1 MTSHSSSSTPN
12 AVANGEKRALVAG
25 GAGFVGSHLCEFLL
39 EKGYSVLAVDN
50 FVTGRQENLEAIRK
64 HPEWAKRFELVNM
77 DIISMDLKHPA
88 FEKPIHEIYN
98 LASPAS
104 PIDFDRIPIFIMMVG
119 SLGHRNLLEL
129 GVRHAA
135 RVLFTSSSEIYGDP
149 EVHPQ
154 REDYVGHCN
163 SVGPRSCYDEAKRFG
178 EALSRAYHIEKNVQT
193 RVARIFNTY
202 GPRMRPE
209 DGRILPS
216 FFSQAFRNEPITL
229 HGDGMQT
236 RSFCFVSDLAAGL
249 FALMQS
255 SETEPVNVG
264 NPSEITVKDMAD
276 RVKTL
281 THSKSE
287 IVMIPGRPEDP
298 KRRKPDITRA
308 RTRIGW
314 EPKVDLE
321 KGLQL
326 SLEYFRGAIL
336 K

>member
-1 MTSHSSSSTPN
+1 MSQKFEESTLKTTSRGP
-12 AVANGEKRALVAG
+12 RALVAG
-25 GAGFVGSHLCEFLL
+25 GAGFVGSHLCELL
-39 EKGYSVLAVDN
+39 LAKGYSVLAVDS
-50 FVTGRQENLEAIRK
+50 FITGRKQNLAGIFSNPDWNR
-64 HPEWAKRFELVNM
+64 RFQLVEM
-77 DIISMDLKHPA
+77 DIINLDLKHSA
-88 FEKPIHEIYN
+88 FNEPISEIYN

-104 PIDFDRIPIFIMMVG
+104 PIDFDRMPIFIMMVG
-119 SLGHRNLLEL
+119 SLGHRNLLDL
-129 GVRHAA
+129 GKLHNS

-149 EVHPQ
+149 EIHPQ

-178 EALSRAYHIEKNVQT
+178 EALSRAYHLEKQVET

-216 FFSQAFRNEPITL
+216 FFSQAFRSEPITL
-229 HGDGMQT
+229 HGDGSQT

-255 SETEPVNVG
+255 SETTPVNIG
-264 NPSEITVKDMAD
+264 NPNEITVKQMAEM
-276 RVKTL
+276 VKSL
-281 THSKSE
+281 TRSASP

-308 RTRIGW
+308 RERIGW
-314 EPKVDLE
+314 EPRVPLDE
-321 KGLQL
+321 GLQL
-326 SLEYFRGAIL
+326 SLEYFRQAIL
-336 K
+336 G